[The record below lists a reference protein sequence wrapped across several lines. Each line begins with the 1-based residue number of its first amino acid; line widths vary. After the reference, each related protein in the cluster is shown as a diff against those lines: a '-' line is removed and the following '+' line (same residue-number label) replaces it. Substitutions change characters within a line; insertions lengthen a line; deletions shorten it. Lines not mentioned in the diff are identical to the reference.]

1 MIVNYLNCLLKAAT
15 SLKVSSGR
23 QWQAAAN
30 FEVYPNSR
38 AAILKKGFI
47 LGDTPTGGITR
58 YHLSYFMQKNVYF
71 RLFEN
76 QHYFDYIFFIV

>member
-1 MIVNYLNCLLKAAT
+1 MYGAMSLLHLPT
-15 SLKVSSGR
+15 
-23 QWQAAAN
+23 
-30 FEVYPNSR
+30 NSR

-71 RLFEN
+71 LESVVVEKEFGPV
-76 QHYFDYIFFIV
+76 YSK